1 MGNEKLCCRDEGEL
15 VGILLTYA
23 GGVVM
28 HKCKTL
34 RCKVSCSQESEGAA
48 TEIGRQFTAVARDVC
63 RALGDPQL
71 KPTFVATDNLANSL
85 VAMDAASASKSRHFL
100 RRYYCILQDV
110 KSGDVRMGY
119 VPDKDMPADFLT
131 KWVSKA
137 KLDLSLAYLTN
148 ARARE
153 RPAARAPRRALAS
166 SAAVWPGLSAPARVS
181 VGTNTE
187 SAG

>member
-1 MGNEKLCCRDEGEL
+1 MRKVNASQCFCVRREIDLPADIELDGANTSTLKLCGKGPAGDLANINDATFNRPEGEL

-110 KSGDVRMGY
+110 KSGDVRMGSALFMNKILFMNMSMNTR
-119 VPDKDMPADFLT
+119 VPRLFT
-131 KWVSKA
+131 S
-137 KLDLSLAYLTN
+137 
-148 ARARE
+148 
-153 RPAARAPRRALAS
+153 
-166 SAAVWPGLSAPARVS
+166 
-181 VGTNTE
+181 
-187 SAG
+187 